1 MPETPGFLKHVT
13 LAMIGKGD
21 VACGLDVSVLLSGAF
36 HGIPKNDYMRRRR
49 LAHFTAAAT
58 STRSTPK
65 YNYFPI
71 VYP

>member
-1 MPETPGFLKHVT
+1 
-13 LAMIGKGD
+13 MIGKGD

-36 HGIPKNDYMRRRR
+36 HGIPKNDYMRGRR

-65 YNYFPI
+65 
-71 VYP
+71 